1 MCKAKQMD
9 AADILTRKLV
19 VLFPEEGA
27 RNNARSV
34 LDSYG
39 VEDYEKEPVRVRLAI
54 LKLSGS
60 DFEEMRKMTN
70 YAKDDF
76 RDVLSWA
83 EYPRQSKRWSMPD
96 GPKREKLIKEDRA
109 EYEQWL
115 ST

>member
-1 MCKAKQMD
+1 MEATT
-9 AADILTRKLV
+9 ILSRKLLA
-19 VLFPEEGA
+19 LFPGEGV
-27 RNNARSV
+27 RNNAQSI

-39 VEDYEKEPVRVRLAI
+39 VEDYEQEPARVRLAI

-60 DFEEMRKMTN
+60 DIEELRKMTKC
-70 YAKDDF
+70 AKEDF
-76 RDVLSWA
+76 RDILSWA

-96 GPKREKLIKEDRA
+96 GPRKEKLLKEDRA